1 MARGLTAVNKVAEIW
16 DASATIGG
24 PIKQDKLW
32 YFFAPRMWG
41 NRNYAAG
48 VYWNATQSTGLY
60 TQDLSRPA
68 DQFEDYRN
76 QPLRLTWQAN
86 AKNKFNFFVDYPDLG
101 CSCRSSLP
109 TTTDPAAVTSLRR
122 SATTPRRH

>member
-1 MARGLTAVNKVAEIW
+1 MNQVADIW

-48 VYWNATQSTGLY
+48 IYYNATQS
-60 TQDLSRPA
+60 S
-68 DQFEDYRN
+68 
-76 QPLRLTWQAN
+76 
-86 AKNKFNFFVDYPDLG
+86 G
-101 CSCRSSLP
+101 C
-109 TTTDPAAVTSLRR
+109 
-122 SATTPRRH
+122 TPRTCRVPLTNSRTTGTSRSG